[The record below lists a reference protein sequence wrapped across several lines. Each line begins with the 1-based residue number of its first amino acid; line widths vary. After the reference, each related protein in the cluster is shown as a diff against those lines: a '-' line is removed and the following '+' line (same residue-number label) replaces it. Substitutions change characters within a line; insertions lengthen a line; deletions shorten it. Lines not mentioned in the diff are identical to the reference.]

1 MNFSTAG
8 GTYRGPL
15 TFPYTELR
23 PCDVESILTEIQISR
38 SHVKVTD
45 ILLEGRQAEC
55 TKQHQLYLIHSSA
68 NYANLII
75 RLLLAIFKQTCRT
88 LITDLFKLIKF
99 YDKFGICIVIVKNL
113 FSCALADEFC
123 QKL

>member
-1 MNFSTAG
+1 MNFLRDCATAG

-23 PCDVESILTEIQISR
+23 PCDVESILTEIQLSR
-38 SHVKVTD
+38 SHVQVTD

-55 TKQHQLYLIHSSA
+55 TKQHQLYLIHPSV

-75 RLLLAIFKQTCRT
+75 SLFLTVFNQTCRT
-88 LITDLFKLIKF
+88 LSRS
-99 YDKFGICIVIVKNL
+99 V
-113 FSCALADEFC
+113 
-123 QKL
+123 